1 MLMVRIDC
9 MIFGYRKIKIEP
21 SDLSAVT
28 SVMLHNKIPTYF
40 NFDGTF
46 SVRERDFPKVF
57 ELLEG
62 RFSYEASDTRGAYG
76 AYKSFKHKAAA
87 VIAILISVLI
97 VFISSL
103 LVWDVRIEGNEAVTD
118 TAIVCGL
125 SDCGFS
131 VGKFWHRIDNSIV
144 EAEFLSRFPEVS
156 WININRR
163 GGVAYVSVI
172 ENNAEEEKETGEEYK
187 YLNIVADCDC
197 VIEEITVKSGQAMV
211 KPGDTVK
218 RGDLLIS
225 GVAQTEFGLQLCRAE
240 GNVIGRIKEKI
251 SAEVDRECVIKTKKN
266 EKISSVVLKIFD
278 FPVKILKKYGNS
290 MDKYDIIKSVKTF
303 SLFDKCKLPLELST
317 EYRVEY
323 GTEVKIYS
331 DDELIRAALYAL
343 NAKTAE
349 RLNFSDLIKIKTN
362 GNFTETGYIIYSD
375 VVYCTEVGK
384 ISPFYIQ

>member
-1 MLMVRIDC
+1 

-40 NFDGTF
+40 NSDGTF

-97 VFISSL
+97 VFVSSL

-125 SDCGFS
+125 SECGFS
-131 VGKFWHRIDNSIV
+131 VGKFWHRIDNSAV
-144 EAEFLSRFPEVS
+144 EADFLSKFPKVS

-172 ENNAEEEKETGEEYK
+172 ENNVEENEKPDEEYK
-187 YLNIVADCDC
+187 HLNIVADCDC

-225 GVAQTEFGLQLCRAE
+225 GVVQTEFGLQLCRAE
-240 GNVIGRIKEKI
+240 GSVVGRMTERI
-251 SAEVDRECVIKTKKN
+251 SAEVDREYAVKIEKT
-266 EKISSVVLKIFD
+266 EKINSVVLEIFD
-278 FPVKILKKYGNS
+278 FPIKILKKYGNS
-290 MDKYDIIKSVKTF
+290 SDKYDIIKSVEAF
-303 SLFDKCKLPLELST
+303 SLLGKCKLPLEIST
-317 EYRVEY
+317 EYCVEY
-323 GTEVKIYS
+323 ADELRMYS
-331 DDELIRAALYAL
+331 DDELIRTALYEL

-349 RLNFSDLIKIKTN
+349 RLKLSDLIKIKTS
-362 GNFTETGYIIYSD
+362 GNFTETGYLIYSD
-375 VVYCTEVGK
+375 VVYCTEVGRE
-384 ISPFYIQ
+384 SPFYIQ